1 MPSSPTISAL
11 VTKKERVYFAIIVL
25 VSVAVYG
32 GIGVGVTRSAA
43 SGAQAMGIVSV
54 VIAYAGMLAVFYF
67 VMHGLL
73 VGHLRGNG
81 VYVSER
87 QFPNVLDL
95 ARRHCATIG
104 LERVPDLF
112 ILQSGGVL
120 NAFAT
125 RFVGR
130 DFVVIYSDVLAL
142 AEQRG
147 EKAVSFVVAHELGH
161 VRRGHL
167 RWRWLTLPGRIVPF
181 LGSAYSRACEFTCDR
196 IGARCQPDGAV
207 DGLLVLAAGKELYRQ
222 VDAREY
228 VYQIETQTG
237 FWVALAEVLGSH
249 PNLPKRVAA
258 ILPRCVP
265 APSYSPMQD
274 IRVGI
279 AASGTET

>member
-11 VTKKERVYFAIIVL
+11 VTKNERVYFAIIVL
-25 VSVAVYG
+25 VSLAVYG
-32 GIGVGVTRSAA
+32 AIAVGLAFAAA
-43 SGAQAMGIVSV
+43 SGAPAVGVVSV
-54 VIAYAGMLAVFYF
+54 FIGYASMFAIFYF

-73 VGHLRGNG
+73 IGHLRGNG

-87 QFPNVLDL
+87 QFSNVLDI

-112 ILQSGGVL
+112 VLQSGGVL

-147 EKAVSFVVAHELGH
+147 EGAVSFVVAHELGH

-167 RWRWLTLPGRIVPF
+167 RRRWLTLPGRIVPF
-181 LGSAYSRACEFTCDR
+181 LGSAYSRACEYTCDR
-196 IGARCQPDGAV
+196 IGAHCQPDGAV
-207 DGLLVLAAGKELYRQ
+207 DGLLVLAAGKELYRH

-237 FWVALAEVLGSH
+237 FWVALAELLASH

-274 IRVGI
+274 IRVGYP
-279 AASGTET
+279 ATDDAS